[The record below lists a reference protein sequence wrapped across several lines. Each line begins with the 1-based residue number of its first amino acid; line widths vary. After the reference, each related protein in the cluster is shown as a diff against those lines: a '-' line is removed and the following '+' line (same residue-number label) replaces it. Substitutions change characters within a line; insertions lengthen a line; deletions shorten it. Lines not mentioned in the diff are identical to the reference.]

1 VAFATIT
8 KGGFVSSESANRLIK
23 AASFY
28 SSIDWS
34 VLPCHGIVSGRC
46 TCTRPHGEPKEIG
59 KHPAINEWNT
69 QSTSDPSA
77 VTRWWE
83 ENPDYNVGVHCQK
96 SGFMVIDI
104 DPRSGGPES
113 FAKFEE
119 IVEGALP
126 PTVEAITGIY
136 TSSNGKALRGRHIF
150 YKVDDSE
157 ALMGNLN
164 TLGLKGVDIKHN
176 GYVLIAPS
184 RHFSGVDYEWAP
196 GHAPWEI
203 EMADA
208 PEELLS
214 ALRKRSRRSG
224 FTLGDSNWDT
234 VDYEKVDVTKIMEE
248 GITEGSRAVDIYKL
262 TCALANKYGTDD
274 MSRQMIESEMLRFNA
289 TKVNPPLHIE
299 GTNGLLHH
307 VHRAID
313 FVSKNPKIGLISPET
328 AEWMKAKA
336 QKISSDTAEPQQ
348 ETEQPLQAMTGV
360 VRPPVASDNYYAG
373 TIGGSVM
380 AAIEDGDSIHDAT
393 SISNMDVPK
402 DPDAL
407 NAQDGGDEGKRSLS
421 DTGNGRRL
429 VDVFGAGVRYT
440 TGLGWFVWKDGYWK
454 PDREDLEVQELAKK
468 IAPIISAEVTRYQ
481 DSQQTEVIKW
491 AHQSRSNSRLRGA
504 IDSAKSDPR
513 VDVPVDMWD
522 QDENLLGVL
531 NGVIDLRTGELLKG
545 RPDLH
550 ITRRAPVAYTRGH
563 RNVRWEQFIDF
574 ATGGDK
580 EYQDWLQRAA
590 GYSITGSNKYDLMFL
605 VYGPAGSGKNT
616 FVEALVKALGT
627 QQYAWP
633 LDSSILAAND
643 GQSNSTDLYHWAQL
657 RGRRVVWVDEL
668 PDSERMKENSVKKL
682 TGSSEISAR
691 SPGEQPFTFQSQAK
705 LWVSTNHR
713 PVITD
718 DAMWRRIRP
727 IPFTRVPEVMDPD
740 LKEYIFDPEG
750 ALPAV
755 LSWAVEGAIKL
766 LGSSSRDAL
775 GWCSQVAEAA
785 DMYRKNEDRIGIFL
799 SEETQEHEGA
809 STPVK
814 SLYGVYRVW
823 SEERGE
829 RPLAQGNFQRK
840 MLERNVNISGTG
852 SRAVVHGRTLIP
864 RVVQSVEIDWNTA
877 TRFAKNV

>member
-1 VAFATIT
+1 MAFATVA
-8 KGGFVSSESANRLIK
+8 KGGFVSSESNNRLAK

-28 SSIDWS
+28 ASIDWN
-34 VLPCHGIVSGRC
+34 VLPCHGIVGGRC
-46 TCTRPHGEPKEIG
+46 TCSRPHGEPKETG
-59 KHPAINEWNT
+59 KHPAINEWNL
-69 QSTSDPSA
+69 QSTSDSSV

-83 ENPDYNVGVHCQK
+83 ENPEFNVGVHCQK
-96 SGFMVIDI
+96 SGLMVIDI

-126 PTVEAITGIY
+126 PTVEAITGVY
-136 TSSNGKALRGRHIF
+136 TTSDGKALRGRHIF
-150 YKVDDSE
+150 YKIDDSE
-157 ALMGNLN
+157 ALIGNLN
-164 TLGLKGVDIKHN
+164 NFGLKGVDIKHN

-184 RHFSGVDYEWAP
+184 RHFSGVDYEWVP
-196 GHAPWEI
+196 GHAPWE
-203 EMADA
+203 MQVADA
-208 PEELLS
+208 PEELLA
-214 ALRKRSRRSG
+214 ALRKRTKRSG
-224 FTLGDSNWDT
+224 FTLGDSTWDS
-234 VDYEKVDVTKIMEE
+234 VEYEKVDVSKILEE
-248 GITEGSRAVDIYKL
+248 GIQEGSRAVDIYKL

-313 FVSKNPKIGLISPET
+313 FVAANPKVGLISPET
-328 AEWMKAKA
+328 AEWMKSKA
-336 QKISSDTAEPQQ
+336 QKLAPQAQ
-348 ETEQPLQAMTGV
+348 PVEEKPLQAMTGV
-360 VRPPVASDNYYAG
+360 VRPTNTIPDSDGYYAG

-380 AAIEDGDSIHDAT
+380 AAIESGDSIHDAT

-402 DPDAL
+402 DPDSL
-407 NAQDGGDEGKRSLS
+407 NIQDGADEGKRSLS

-468 IAPIISAEVTRYQ
+468 IAPIISAEVTRYPE
-481 DSQQTEVIKW
+481 SQQTDVIKW

-504 IDSAKSDPR
+504 VDSAKSDPR
-513 VDVPVDMWD
+513 VEVGVDMWD
-522 QDENLLGVL
+522 NDENLLGVL
-531 NGVIDLRTGELLKG
+531 NGVIDLKTGELLKG

-563 RNVRWEQFIDF
+563 RNVRWEEFINF

-616 FVEALVKALGT
+616 FVEAIVKALGT

-633 LDSSILAAND
+633 LDSSILAQGD
-643 GQSNSTDLYHWAQL
+643 GQANSTDLYHWAQL

-705 LWVSTNHR
+705 LWISTNHR
-713 PVITD
+713 PIITD

-727 IPFTRVPEVMDPD
+727 IPFTFVPEVMDPD

-755 LSWAVEGAIKL
+755 LAWAVEGAIKVL
-766 LGSSSRDAL
+766 NSSNRDAL
-775 GWCSQVAEAA
+775 GWCSRVAEAA
-785 DMYRKNEDRIGIFL
+785 EVYRKNEDRIGIFL
-799 SEETQEHEGA
+799 SEETSSNEGT
-809 STPVK
+809 STAIK
-814 SLYGVYRVW
+814 SLFGVYRVW

-829 RPLAQGNFQRK
+829 RPMTQIAFHRK
-840 MLERNVNISGTG
+840 LSERGLDIHGTG
-852 SRAVVHGRTLIP
+852 SRAVVHGITLIP
-864 RVVQSVEIDWNTA
+864 RVVQSTEIDWNLA
-877 TRFAKNV
+877 TRFARP

>member
-1 VAFATIT
+1 MAFATVA
-8 KGGFVSSESANRLIK
+8 KGGFVSSESNNRLAK

-28 SSIDWS
+28 ASIDWN
-34 VLPCHGIVSGRC
+34 VLPCHGIVGGRC
-46 TCTRPHGEPKEIG
+46 TCSRPHGEPKETG
-59 KHPAINEWNT
+59 KHPAINEWNL
-69 QSTSDPSA
+69 QSTSDSSV

-83 ENPDYNVGVHCQK
+83 ENPEFNVGVHCQK
-96 SGFMVIDI
+96 SGLMVIDI

-126 PTVEAITGIY
+126 PTVEAITGVY
-136 TSSNGKALRGRHIF
+136 TASDGKALRGRHIF
-150 YKVDDSE
+150 YKIDDSE
-157 ALMGNLN
+157 ALIGNLN
-164 TLGLKGVDIKHN
+164 NFGLKGVDIKHN

-184 RHFSGVDYEWAP
+184 RHFSGVDYEWVP
-196 GHAPWEI
+196 GHAPWE
-203 EMADA
+203 MQVADA
-208 PEELLS
+208 PEELLA
-214 ALRKRSRRSG
+214 ALRKRTKRSG
-224 FTLGDSNWDT
+224 FTLGDSTWDS
-234 VDYEKVDVTKIMEE
+234 VEYEKVDVSKILEE
-248 GITEGSRAVDIYKL
+248 GIQEGSRAVDIYKL

-313 FVSKNPKIGLISPET
+313 FVAANPKVGLISPET
-328 AEWMKAKA
+328 AEWMKSKA
-336 QKISSDTAEPQQ
+336 QKLAPQTQ
-348 ETEQPLQAMTGV
+348 SVEEKPLQAMTGV
-360 VRPPVASDNYYAG
+360 VRPTNTIPDSDGYYAG

-380 AAIEDGDSIHDAT
+380 AAIESGDSIHDAT

-402 DPDAL
+402 DPDSL
-407 NAQDGGDEGKRSLS
+407 NIQDGADEGKRSLS

-468 IAPIISAEVTRYQ
+468 IAPVISAEVTRYPE
-481 DSQQTEVIKW
+481 SQQTDVIKW

-504 IDSAKSDPR
+504 VDSAKSDPR
-513 VDVPVDMWD
+513 VEVLVDQWD
-522 QDENLLGVL
+522 NDENLLGVL

-563 RNVRWEQFIDF
+563 TNVRWQQFIDF

-616 FVEALVKALGT
+616 FVEAIVKALGT

-633 LDSSILAAND
+633 LDSSILAQGD
-643 GQSNSTDLYHWAQL
+643 GQANSTDLYHWAQL
-657 RGRRVVWVDEL
+657 RGRRMVWVDEL

-705 LWVSTNHR
+705 LWISTNHR
-713 PVITD
+713 PIITD

-727 IPFTRVPEVMDPD
+727 IPFTFVPEVMDPG

-755 LSWAVEGAIKL
+755 LAWAVEGAIKVYN
-766 LGSSSRDAL
+766 SSNRDAL
-775 GWCSQVAEAA
+775 GWCTRVAEAA
-785 DMYRKNEDRIGIFL
+785 EVYRKNEDRIGIFL
-799 SEETQEHEGA
+799 SEESSSNEGT
-809 STPVK
+809 STAIK
-814 SLYGVYRVW
+814 SLFGVYRVW

-829 RPLAQGNFQRK
+829 RPMTQIAFHRK
-840 MLERNVNISGTG
+840 LSERGLDIHGTG
-852 SRAVVHGRTLIP
+852 SRAVVHGITLIP
-864 RVVQSVEIDWNTA
+864 RVVQSTEIDWNLA
-877 TRFAKNV
+877 TRFARP

>member
-1 VAFATIT
+1 
-8 KGGFVSSESANRLIK
+8 
-23 AASFY
+23 
-28 SSIDWS
+28 
-34 VLPCHGIVSGRC
+34 
-46 TCTRPHGEPKEIG
+46 
-59 KHPAINEWNT
+59 
-69 QSTSDPSA
+69 
-77 VTRWWE
+77 
-83 ENPDYNVGVHCQK
+83 
-96 SGFMVIDI
+96 M
-104 DPRSGGPES
+104 
-113 FAKFEE
+113 
-119 IVEGALP
+119 
-126 PTVEAITGIY
+126 
-136 TSSNGKALRGRHIF
+136 
-150 YKVDDSE
+150 
-157 ALMGNLN
+157 
-164 TLGLKGVDIKHN
+164 GLKGIDIKHN

-184 RHFSGVDYEWAP
+184 RHFSGVDYEWVP
-196 GHAPWEI
+196 GKAPWEMQ
-203 EMADA
+203 MAEA
-208 PEELLS
+208 PEELLA
-214 ALRKRSRRSG
+214 ALRKRSKRSS
-224 FTLGDSNWDT
+224 FTLGDSSWDGIE
-234 VDYEKVDVTKIMEE
+234 YERVAIDKILEE
-248 GITEGSRAVDIYKL
+248 GIQEGSRAVDIYKL

-274 MSRQMIESEMLRFNA
+274 MTRQMIESEMLRFNA

-313 FVSKNPKIGLISPET
+313 FVASNPKIGLISPET
-328 AEWMKAKA
+328 AEWMKKQAS
-336 QKISSDTAEPQQ
+336 KISSDTQQSEEPQA
-348 ETEQPLQAMTGV
+348 LTGV
-360 VRPPVASDNYYAG
+360 VRPQSDTYFAG
-373 TIGGSVM
+373 TISGSVM
-380 AAIEDGDSIHDAT
+380 SAIEDGDSIHEAT

-407 NAQDGGDEGKRSLS
+407 NIQDGGDEGKRSLS

-440 TGLGWFVWKDGYWK
+440 TGLGWFVWKEGYWK

-468 IAPIISAEVTRYQ
+468 IAPIISAEVTRYPE
-481 DSQQTEVIKW
+481 SQQTEVIKW

-513 VDVPVDMWD
+513 VEIPVQIWD

-627 QQYAWP
+627 AQYAWP

-643 GQSNSTDLYHWAQL
+643 GQSSGTDLYHWAQL

-668 PDSERMKENSVKKL
+668 PDSERMKENAVKKL

-705 LWVSTNHR
+705 LWISTNHR

-775 GWCSQVAEAA
+775 GWCTQVAEAA
-785 DMYRKNEDRIGIFL
+785 EMYRKNEDRIGIFL
-799 SEETQEHEGA
+799 SEETNENDGA
-809 STPVK
+809 SIPFK

-823 SEERGE
+823 CEERGE
-829 RPLAQGNFQRK
+829 RPMAQGNLQRK
-840 MLERNVNISGTG
+840 LADRSVQIEGTG
-852 SRAVVHGRTLIP
+852 SRAVVLGRSLVP
-864 RVVQSVEIDWNTA
+864 RPVPSSDIDWNTA
-877 TRFAKNV
+877 VRFARQRGVKILPPPEVPRWGGSLLAAGDLAVRRPPINP